1 MCDKCDKKFLLKHHA
16 TRHMKICINGKSEY
30 FCKLCAEA
38 VLHSCKK
45 IKNNMRKPN
54 IINFTVT
61 FVTMLAT
68 EITNE
73 DTQGQSIKK

>member
-16 TRHMKICINGKSEY
+16 TRHMKICINDKSEY
-30 FCKLCAEA
+30 FCKLCAEV
-38 VLHSCKK
+38 VLVK
-45 IKNNMRKPN
+45 IKYNMRKPN

-73 DTQGQSIKK
+73 DTQGQSIKE